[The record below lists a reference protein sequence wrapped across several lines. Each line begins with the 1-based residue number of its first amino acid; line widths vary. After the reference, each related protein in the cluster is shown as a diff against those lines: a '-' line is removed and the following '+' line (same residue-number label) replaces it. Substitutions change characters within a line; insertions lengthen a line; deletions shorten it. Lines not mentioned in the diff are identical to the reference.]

1 MRVRFKGEAD
11 GLPCEVF
18 GMVFPAGEW
27 TLVDGIALKKL
38 VGNPMFDADEAAK
51 KAAFAA
57 FDHDGDGYPG
67 GSPKGGLR
75 KAPEPEPDPEADEDP
90 PAPVVVLPV
99 APPADDGPSL
109 DELRATL
116 TERGIKF
123 HHKAG
128 RDKLL
133 ALI

>member
-18 GMVFPAGEW
+18 GLVFPAGEW
-27 TLVDGIALKKL
+27 IVIEEVALKL
-38 VGNPMFDADEAAK
+38 ARNPMFDADDAAK

-67 GSPKGGLR
+67 GSLKGGLR
-75 KAPEPEPDPEADEDP
+75 KEPEPEPDPETDGDP
-90 PAPVVVLPV
+90 TAPVAETVTPAP
-99 APPADDGPSL
+99 DSPSL
-109 DELRATL
+109 DDLRATL
-116 TERGIKF
+116 TDRGVKF